1 MYDTTSKDK
10 FFEILFSQEEKENHL
25 ALLTLAKLDIL
36 PPKLYRY
43 RPINEHLAD
52 TLNNDTAFLSPAY
65 NFNDPYDSG
74 LTVDYEIHLNRI
86 REKVLLDFSTSF
98 FHLYPNR
105 NLEDFFGEIKNLFK
119 DVPLKDLGRLL
130 GNSLNQDELT
140 IQDLNSKIKY
150 MTEQTKET
158 YEDYIKSLSELYQST
173 VYVACFTETHDNI
186 LMWSHYA
193 QNHEG
198 ICIEYDFS
206 SLDYTSRTIQSL
218 SPVKYTNKLF
228 DTNDYSNRTPID
240 EIQLAALSKFDSW
253 EYENE
258 WRLISFIKE
267 EQRFQLI
274 KPTAVI
280 FGTKT
285 LKENK
290 EWISKI
296 CEERGIHTKQAELSR
311 TEYKLHI
318 I

>member
-10 FFEILFSQEEKENHL
+10 YFKILFSQEEKENHL

-36 PPKLYRY
+36 PPRLYRY
-43 RPINEHLAD
+43 RPITEHLAD
-52 TLNNDTAFLSPAY
+52 TLKNDTAFLCPAY

-74 LTVDYEIHLNRI
+74 LTVDYETHLNRI
-86 REKVLLDFSTSF
+86 KEKVLLDFCTSF
-98 FHLYPNR
+98 IHLFPKR
-105 NLEDFFGEIKNLFK
+105 SFEDVFNEIKTIFN
-119 DVPLKDLGRLL
+119 DVPLKHLGRLL
-130 GNSLNQDELT
+130 GNSLNQDEII
-140 IQDLNSKIKY
+140 IQDLISKIEY
-150 MTEQTKET
+150 MTEQTKDT
-158 YEDYIKSLSELYQST
+158 YEDYVKSLSELSQST
-173 VYVACFTETHDNI
+173 AYVACFTETHDNI

-206 SLDYTSRTIQSL
+206 RLEYTSRTIQTL

-228 DTNDYSNRTPID
+228 DINDYSNRTPID
-240 EIQLAALSKFDSW
+240 KIQLAALSKFDCW

-285 LKENK
+285 SKENR
-290 EWISKI
+290 ESISKI
-296 CEERGIHTKQAELSR
+296 CEERGIPTKQAELSR

-318 I
+318 K